1 MKKPILILGLFAIG
15 WSCSPD
21 PAQDLS
27 IEDTDL
33 VITRQDTGHN
43 YSNDQLYAIF
53 DQVLELREDTIVLSD
68 SELDRSLIQ
77 SVKANPR

>member
-68 SELDRSLIQ
+68 SELDRSLIHVAA
-77 SVKANPR
+77 S